1 MRPLNCG
8 ALGVTVPVNYAVST
22 EDNLVLVTAR
32 GLVTRAD
39 MDDLHY
45 QVLADPQ
52 IRPGMRMILEAASVD
67 SQLSFSDLQEIAGR
81 LGEIFERGIGKVA
94 VVADSTYVYSL
105 AKTFAIFAANE
116 PVRMKPFRGREEAIQ
131 WLDSSQVSDDS
142 HATTIEPQSVVDRD
156 SSLVDVQASRRSL
169 KRAG

>member
-1 MRPLNCG
+1 M
-8 ALGVTVPVNYAVST
+8 PVNYAISID
-22 EDNLVLVTAR
+22 DNLILVRAS
-32 GLVTRAD
+32 GLVRRSD
-39 MDDLHY
+39 MDDVHH

-52 IRPGMRMILEAASVD
+52 IRPGMRLILEAANVD
-67 SQLSFSDLQEIAGR
+67 SELSFSDLQEIARR

-116 PVRMKPFRGREEAIQ
+116 PVRMKPFRLREDAIQ
-131 WLDSSQVSDDS
+131 WLDSSHTDDS
-142 HATTIEPQSVVDRD
+142 HSTASEPQPVVERD
-156 SSLVDVQASRRSL
+156 GSLVDVQRSRRNTPRSL